1 MKKKIVIS
9 ENTLRKIIRESIVR
23 LNGAEY
29 FKNNGM
35 KSDAINNDVSLND
48 EDSEE
53 EQSFT
58 SLKSKN
64 TFTPDMEY
72 TNDDM
77 EFSPDM
83 ENVVSCQDMIDEMD
97 SIHYQNGCPWL
108 IILDAAIN
116 KITVCHNFD
125 EFKEFIESEL
135 GLDEYC
141 YFSDVNGEP
150 CIQKRYMVRGVSDM
164 GEHYIGQKGENDFK
178 NLLTVFLARQ
188 YHKRLKM

>member
-1 MKKKIVIS
+1 MKKKIVIN
-9 ENTLRKIIRESIVR
+9 ENTLRNIIRESIVR

-53 EQSFT
+53 DQSFT
-58 SLKSKN
+58 NFKPKN
-64 TFTPDMEY
+64 EFNYDMEYSDDMDFTPDME
-72 TNDDM
+72 NGI
-77 EFSPDM
+77 
-83 ENVVSCQDMIDEMD
+83 SCRDMIDEMD

-108 IILDAAIN
+108 LILDNRFN

-125 EFKEFIESEL
+125 EFKEFFASRI

-141 YFSDVNGEP
+141 YFTNIKGEP
-150 CIQKRYMVRGVSDM
+150 CIQRRYMVRGVSDM
-164 GEHYIGQKGENDFK
+164 GEHYIEQKGENDFK
-178 NLLTVFLARQ
+178 SLLTVFLARQ
-188 YHKRLKM
+188 YHKRLEM

>member
-1 MKKKIVIS
+1 MKKKIVIN

-35 KSDAINNDVSLND
+35 KSDAINNGVSLND

-72 TNDDM
+72 TNDNM

-108 IILDAAIN
+108 IILDASIN
-116 KITVCHNFD
+116 KITVCHNFE
-125 EFKEFIESEL
+125 EFKEFLANEL
-135 GLDEYC
+135 DLSDYC
-141 YFSDVNGEP
+141 HFSDINGEP
-150 CIQKRYMVRGVSDM
+150 CIQKRYMVRGVSGM
-164 GEHYIGQKGENDFK
+164 GEHYIEQNGENDFK
-178 NLLTVFLARQ
+178 NLLTVFLSRA
-188 YHKRLKM
+188 YHKRLQM

>member
-9 ENTLRKIIRESIVR
+9 ENTLRNIIRESIIR

-29 FKNNGM
+29 FKNNDM

-58 SLKSKN
+58 RLKSKN

-77 EFSPDM
+77 EFYPDI
-83 ENVVSCQDMIDEMD
+83 ENVISCHEMIDEMD

-108 IILDAAIN
+108 IILDASIN

-135 GLDEYC
+135 DIDEYC
-141 YFSDVNGEP
+141 YFSEINGEP

-164 GEHYIGQKGENDFK
+164 GEHYIEQKGENNFK
-178 NLLTVFLARQ
+178 DLLTVFLSRV
-188 YHKRLKM
+188 YHKRLQM